1 MPVSKAQIRANA
13 KYQAKAYDSIFVR
26 VPKGEKT
33 IIDAHAASRSESLNG
48 FVTRAISETMARDN
62 KNPEE

>member
-26 VPKGEKT
+26 VPKGEKDV
-33 IIDAHAASRSESLNG
+33 IQSHAQSQNESLNQ
-48 FVTRAISETMARDN
+48 FVHRAIRETMVNDVE
-62 KNPEE
+62 NPEE